1 MRFCVSSRFKCFN
14 DTHVVFLNQSQ
25 TSNAHCRIC
34 CRRQVLFLAYVI
46 NAFQLPFLSLIPFH
60 SPHIH
65 TDFQSSSLFLSHLS
79 SYTQSCKF
87 ILNSET
93 RLPMDDFLHAKIL
106 MSFLFLATL
115 SKNVIWHFSSFESYP

>member
-1 MRFCVSSRFKCFN
+1 MRFCVSSLFKYFN
-14 DTHVVFLNQSQ
+14 DTHTVFLNQSQ
-25 TSNAHCRIC
+25 PSNAHCCIC
-34 CRRQVLFLAYVI
+34 CRLQVLFLAYVI
-46 NAFQLPFLSLIPFH
+46 NAFHLPFLSLVPFY

-79 SYTQSCKF
+79 SYTHSCKL

-93 RLPMDDFLHAKIL
+93 CFPIGNFLHAKIL

-115 SKNVIWHFSSFESYP
+115 SKNVTWHFSSFESYL

>member
-1 MRFCVSSRFKCFN
+1 MRFCISSLFKYFN
-14 DTHVVFLNQSQ
+14 DTHTVFLNQSQ
-25 TSNAHCRIC
+25 PSNAHCHIC
-34 CRRQVLFLAYVI
+34 CRLQVLFLAYVI
-46 NAFQLPFLSLIPFH
+46 NAFHLPFLSLVPFY

-79 SYTQSCKF
+79 SYTHSCKL

-93 RLPMDDFLHAKIL
+93 CFPIGNFLHAKIL

-115 SKNVIWHFSSFESYP
+115 SKNVTWHISSFESYL